1 MDKTLQGPV
10 TAHPTAAAPASA
22 SASPPKLL
30 PPMALPDIP
39 EKIKLIS
46 RKSIE
51 DVAEVLDF

>member
-30 PPMALPDIP
+30 PPMAFPGIP